1 MSQWRMIAVRYFINW
16 PFANLWRGRSPIYDV
31 AVRLFMVWPFAKKKP
46 FAGWL
51 SGRSSG
57 RSLQILRLQARSGHH
72 SVRPL
77 SQQMNTGKMQ
87 NNFPNLDT
95 WPNLCSKLCS
105 MIVFWVE
112 ILTVKVIWMNFISK
126 RETRV
131 LASDNT
137 NLWALSGVSIYFLA
151 KSYPPLNW

>member
-1 MSQWRMIAVRYFINW
+1 MTNDSRSLVYKLAVRRFMML
-16 PFANLWRGRSPIYDV
+16 PFADLWCCRSLIYGV
-31 AVRLFMVWPFAKKKP
+31 IIRQKKP

-77 SQQMNTGKMQ
+77 SQQMNIGKMQ